1 MISQLVMAQNKG
13 YFRAN
18 VIQNPDWKRVVGQ
31 SEVEVKRTFEAEG
44 QVIGLKK
51 KVWKYKDIVRKLLN
65 EQPLTADEKAFL
77 KKARISAP
85 NLPVIEAGC
94 YTYR

>member
-1 MISQLVMAQNKG
+1 MA
-13 YFRAN
+13 
-18 VIQNPDWKRVVGQ
+18 VGQ

-51 KVWKYKDIVRKLLN
+51 KVWKYKNIVRKLLN

-77 KKARISAP
+77 KKEG
-85 NLPVIEAGC
+85 V
-94 YTYR
+94 